1 MSVGNTKDKGNNF
14 GNNFP
19 FQIAML
25 KLLGQI
31 STNTM
36 GAGADYELI
45 TYSYKANKN
54 GVGYSTGDLITRT
67 QIVFVPTGNIVST
80 LWFNQSTGISL
91 PGAPPIADIDAVL
104 PATAVTVNNLPVI
117 LGQALMIN
125 SLAVTIASDQSALP
139 VTNPNLDVALST
151 RNAEVT
157 QLLIK
162 ALLTTIDGDT
172 SNLDVL
178 LSTRA
183 SEVTAALINSNIVLG
198 NLTLNTLGTEATL
211 LLVKALLTTI
221 DGDTSNL
228 DVLLSTRNAEVT
240 QLLVKTAVEAINTK
254 LTSTIRT
261 PSLARVTG
269 AGNIVAGARAVSVY
283 NAGNANGLW
292 LGVTIKQGEQLSYDA
307 GAQGDTLG
315 AFAYDGTGTE
325 LVITTI
331 V

>member
-25 KLLGQI
+25 KLLGTI
-31 STNTM
+31 STNTS
-36 GAGADYELI
+36 GSGQDYELI
-45 TYSYKANKN
+45 TYNYKANKN
-54 GVGYSTGDLITRT
+54 GAGYSTGNLITRT
-67 QIVFVPTGNIVST
+67 QIVFVPTGNIIST
-80 LWFNQSTGISL
+80 LWFNQSTGLTIA
-91 PGAPPIADIDAVL
+91 PPPIADIDAVL
-104 PATAVTVNNLPVI
+104 PATAVTVNNLPTV

-125 SLAVTIASDQSALP
+125 SLAVTIASDQSAIP

-151 RNAEVT
+151 RNAEAT

-183 SEVTAALINSNIVLG
+183 SEVTLASL
-198 NLTLNTLGTEATL
+198 LTCCGLKANEATQL
-211 LLVKALLTTI
+211 LIQALLTTI

-240 QLLVKTAVEAINTK
+240 QLLVKTAVEGINTK
-254 LTSTIRT
+254 LTTV
-261 PSLARVTG
+261 ARVPSAVNVTAGVGGTTTAGVRSCTLWFRG
-269 AGNIVAGARAVSVY
+269 ANGSVGGVPVPNNAIMTFNAGA
-283 NAGNANGLW
+283 
-292 LGVTIKQGEQLSYDA
+292 EE
-307 GAQGDTLG
+307 DTLNG
-315 AFAYDGTGTE
+315 IAYVRPTTGE
-325 LVITTI
+325 ARIIITYTT
-331 V
+331 